1 MNEYEKAVADYK
13 ALKPETFPFLLKILL
28 HEQYSFDIFEMEP
41 VLELWFY
48 ADNKIDALK
57 HVLHVSCYGVSSTE
71 LGISSIQPLH
81 LEIRSLHE
89 WHWEDRYFEIQSF
102 NDKGILQAGDF
113 YCRRFV
119 AKIENVEKEHN

>member
-1 MNEYEKAVADYK
+1 MNKYEKAVVDYK
-13 ALKPETFPFLLKILL
+13 ALKPETFPFLLKILI

-48 ADNKIDALK
+48 ADNRIEELNQ
-57 HVLHVSCYGVSSTE
+57 VLHACFYGVSSSE
-71 LGISSIQPLH
+71 LGISSTQPLR

-89 WHWEDRYFEIQSF
+89 WHWEDTYFDIYPL
-102 NDKGILQAGDF
+102 NDDGKPMADYF

-119 AKIENVEKEHN
+119 ATIKNIEKGHK